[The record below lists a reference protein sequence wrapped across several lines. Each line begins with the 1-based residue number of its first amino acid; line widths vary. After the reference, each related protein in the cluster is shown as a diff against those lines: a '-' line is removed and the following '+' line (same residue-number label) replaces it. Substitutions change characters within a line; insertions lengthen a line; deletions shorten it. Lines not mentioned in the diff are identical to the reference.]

1 MRVSNVFKVFAAA
14 VVVMAVFASFSEAQ
28 TRRKKTVK
36 KPVPVATPTPPLGDA
51 QIISQANDREL
62 LDPVNVLPIQKQEDP
77 PIDPN
82 AQKIKDLNARIKKLE
97 AARTNEYDEQQKR
110 LLLNLDILTRAEQRS
125 ESLRKQLFEMIE
137 KENSVKTRLDQIESD
152 LRPEAI
158 SRSSI
163 FSGSMKPEE
172 IRELRQKS
180 LDSERRNLQSLLTD
194 IQSTRESI
202 AVTLVKSDM
211 LVDKLRLKLEK
222 DIDGALSAEDPE
234 N

>member
-1 MRVSNVFKVFAAA
+1 MRLSNVFKLFAISFVAIAA
-14 VVVMAVFASFSEAQ
+14 FSSLSEAQ
-28 TRRKKTVK
+28 TKRNKPVKKTVAT
-36 KPVPVATPTPPLGDA
+36 ATPTPPVGEA

-62 LDPVNVLPIQKQEDP
+62 LDPVTVVPIQKQDEP
-77 PIDPN
+77 VADPN
-82 AQKIKDLNARIKKLE
+82 LQKIKDLTSRIKKLE
-97 AARTNEYDEQQKR
+97 STRVNEYDEQQKR

-137 KENSVKTRLDQIESD
+137 KENSVKTRLDQIDSD

-158 SRSSI
+158 QRSSI

-180 LDSERRNLQSLLTD
+180 LDSERRNLQTLLSE
-194 IQSTRESI
+194 IQRTRENI
-202 AVTLVKSDM
+202 AFTLSKSDM

-222 DIDGALSAEDPE
+222 DIDGALAAEVPE

>member
-1 MRVSNVFKVFAAA
+1 MRVSNAFKVFAAVLLVIA
-14 VVVMAVFASFSEAQ
+14 AFSSFSEAQ

-36 KPVPVATPTPPLGDA
+36 KPVPVATPTPPIGDA
-51 QIISQANDREL
+51 EIISRADDR
-62 LDPVNVLPIQKQEDP
+62 VLVEPGMVIQPDKKEDP
-77 PIDPN
+77 PVDPN
-82 AQKIKDLNARIKKLE
+82 VQKIKDLNARLKKLE
-97 AARTNEYDEQQKR
+97 AGRVNEYDEQQKR

-137 KENSVKTRLDQIESD
+137 KENSVKTRLDQIASD

-180 LDSERRNLQSLLTD
+180 LDSEKRNLEALLSE
-194 IQSTRESI
+194 IQATRANI
-202 AVTLVKSDM
+202 AVTLVKSDF

-222 DIDGALSAEDPE
+222 DIDGALAADDPE

>member
-1 MRVSNVFKVFAAA
+1 MRVSNAFKVFAA
-14 VVVMAVFASFSEAQ
+14 VLLVMAAFSSFSEAQ

-36 KPVPVATPTPPLGDA
+36 KPVPVATPTPPIGDA
-51 QIISQANDREL
+51 EIISRADDR
-62 LDPVNVLPIQKQEDP
+62 VLVEPGTVIQPDKKEDP
-77 PIDPN
+77 PVDPN
-82 AQKIKDLNARIKKLE
+82 VQKIKDLNARLKKLE
-97 AARTNEYDEQQKR
+97 AGRVNEYDEQQKR

-137 KENSVKTRLDQIESD
+137 KENSVKTRLDQIASD

-180 LDSERRNLQSLLTD
+180 LDSEKRNLEALLSE
-194 IQSTRESI
+194 IQATRANI
-202 AVTLVKSDM
+202 AVTLVKSDF

-222 DIDGALSAEDPE
+222 DIDGALAADDPE